1 MKAAFLAAQLSP
13 SLLDSVPGYA
23 VPCVL
28 RPLAINNATPGSY
41 VVDSTL
47 ESSCKFAKIL

>member
-1 MKAAFLAAQLSP
+1 MRVAFLAAQLSP

-23 VPCVL
+23 VPCVPRHL
-28 RPLAINNATPGSY
+28 VLNNAKPESG
-41 VVDSTL
+41 VIDSTL